1 MFGAILYRKGFMKLK
16 DLPITE
22 KPYEKI
28 ENYGAKF
35 LSNAELLAVIIK
47 NGTKDKTAVEIAQE
61 LLLLDYQNQGLSFL
75 KDISLEDLA
84 NIKGLGRVKSIQIK
98 ALVEFAIR
106 FSKPSSIKKNVITS
120 PEIVASI
127 LMNELKD
134 ETQEFIKTL
143 ILNTQN
149 ELMRIV
155 TITKGSSN
163 SSYVEIKDIFKDAIK
178 SNASK
183 IILVHNH
190 PSGQVDPSEADIAL
204 TERVKIAGELLSIEL
219 VDHII
224 IGNGV
229 FTSLKRKN
237 LM

>member
-1 MFGAILYRKGFMKLK
+1 MKLK

-28 ENYGAKF
+28 ENYGAQF

-47 NGTKDKTAVEIAQE
+47 TGTKDKTAVEIAQE
-61 LLLLDYQNQGLSFL
+61 LLLKDYQNQGLSFL

-98 ALVEFAIR
+98 ALVEFAVR
-106 FSKPSSIKKNVITS
+106 FSKPCSIKKKTITS

-134 ETQEFIKTL
+134 EPQEVIKTL
-143 ILNTQN
+143 VLNTQN

-190 PSGQVDPSEADIAL
+190 PSGQVDPSKSDIAL

>member
-1 MFGAILYRKGFMKLK
+1 MKLK
-16 DLPITE
+16 DLPVTE

-28 ENYGAKF
+28 ENYGAQF

-47 NGTKDKTAVEIAQE
+47 TGTKEKTAVEIAQE
-61 LLLLDYQNQGLSFL
+61 LLLLDYKNQGLGFL

-98 ALVEFAIR
+98 ALVEFAVR
-106 FSKPSSIKKNVITS
+106 FSKPNSIKKRVITS

-134 ETQEFIKTL
+134 ESQEVIKTL

-155 TITKGSSN
+155 TVTKGSTN
-163 SSYVEIKDIFKDAIK
+163 SSYVEVKDIFKDAIK

-190 PSGQVDPSEADIAL
+190 PSGQVDPSDADIAL

-219 VDHII
+219 VDHVI

-229 FTSLKRKN
+229 FASLKRKN

>member
-1 MFGAILYRKGFMKLK
+1 MKLK

-28 ENYGAKF
+28 ENYGAQF

-47 NGTKDKTAVEIAQE
+47 TGTKDKTAVEIAQE
-61 LLLLDYQNQGLSFL
+61 LLLKDYQNQGLSFL

-98 ALVEFAIR
+98 ALVEFAVR
-106 FSKPSSIKKNVITS
+106 FSKPCSIKKKTTS

-134 ETQEFIKTL
+134 EPQEVIKTL
-143 ILNTQN
+143 VLNTQN

-190 PSGQVDPSEADIAL
+190 PSGQVDPSKSDIAL

>member
-1 MFGAILYRKGFMKLK
+1 MKLK

-47 NGTKDKTAVEIAQE
+47 TGTKDKTAVEIAQE
-61 LLLLDYQNQGLSFL
+61 LLLKDYQNQGLSFL

-120 PEIVASI
+120 PEAVAVI

-134 ETQEFIKTL
+134 EPQEVIKTL

-190 PSGQVDPSEADIAL
+190 PSGQVDPSEADIEL

>member
-1 MFGAILYRKGFMKLK
+1 MKLK

-47 NGTKDKTAVEIAQE
+47 TGTKDKTAVEIAQE

-75 KDISLEDLA
+75 KDISIEDLS

-106 FSKPSSIKKNVITS
+106 FSKPNSIKKNIITS
-120 PEIVASI
+120 PESVAAI
-127 LMNELKD
+127 LMNDLKD
-134 ETQEFIKTL
+134 ESQEVIKTL

-155 TITKGSSN
+155 TVTKGSTN

-190 PSGQVDPSEADIAL
+190 PSGQVEPSRADIAL

-219 VDHII
+219 IDHII

>member
-1 MFGAILYRKGFMKLK
+1 MKLK
-16 DLPITE
+16 DLPVTE

-28 ENYGAKF
+28 ENYGAQF

-47 NGTKDKTAVEIAQE
+47 TGTKEKTAVEIAQE
-61 LLLLDYQNQGLSFL
+61 LLLLDYKNQGLGFL

-98 ALVEFAIR
+98 ALVEFAVR
-106 FSKPSSIKKNVITS
+106 FSKPNSIKKRVITS

-134 ETQEFIKTL
+134 ESQEVIKTL
-143 ILNTQN
+143 ILNTKN

-155 TITKGSSN
+155 TVTKGSTN
-163 SSYVEIKDIFKDAIK
+163 SSYVEVKDIFKDAIK

-190 PSGQVDPSEADIAL
+190 PSGQVDPSDADIAL

-219 VDHII
+219 VDHVI

-229 FTSLKRKN
+229 FASLKRKN

>member
-1 MFGAILYRKGFMKLK
+1 MKLK

-47 NGTKDKTAVEIAQE
+47 TGTKDKTAVEIAQE
-61 LLLLDYQNQGLSFL
+61 LLLKDYQNQGLSFL

-98 ALVEFAIR
+98 ALVEFAVR
-106 FSKPSSIKKNVITS
+106 FSKPNSIKKRVITS

-134 ETQEFIKTL
+134 EVQEVIKTL
-143 ILNTQN
+143 ILNIQN

-190 PSGQVDPSEADIAL
+190 PSGQVDPSDADIAL

>member
-1 MFGAILYRKGFMKLK
+1 MKLK
-16 DLPITE
+16 DLPVTE
-22 KPYEKI
+22 KPYEKV
-28 ENYGAKF
+28 ENYGAQF

-47 NGTKDKTAVEIAQE
+47 TGTKEKTAVEIAQE
-61 LLLLDYQNQGLSFL
+61 LLLLDYKNQGLGFL

-98 ALVEFAIR
+98 ALVEFAVR
-106 FSKPSSIKKNVITS
+106 FSKPNSIKKRVITS

-134 ETQEFIKTL
+134 EVQEVIKAL

-155 TITKGSSN
+155 TVTKGSTN
-163 SSYVEIKDIFKDAIK
+163 SSYVEVKDIFKDAIK

-190 PSGQVDPSEADIAL
+190 PSGQVDPRDADIAL

-219 VDHII
+219 VDHVI

-229 FTSLKRKN
+229 FASLKRKN

>member
-1 MFGAILYRKGFMKLK
+1 MKLK
-16 DLPITE
+16 DLPVTE

-28 ENYGAKF
+28 ENYGAQF

-47 NGTKDKTAVEIAQE
+47 TGTKEKTAVEIAQE
-61 LLLLDYQNQGLSFL
+61 LLLLDYKNQGLGFL

-98 ALVEFAIR
+98 ALVEFAVR
-106 FSKPSSIKKNVITS
+106 FSKPSSIKKQAITS

-127 LMNELKD
+127 LMNELKN
-134 ETQEFIKTL
+134 ESQEVIKTL

-155 TITKGSSN
+155 TVTKGSAN
-163 SSYVEIKDIFKDAIK
+163 SSYVEVKDIFKDAIK

-190 PSGQVDPSEADIAL
+190 PSGQVDPSDADIAL

-219 VDHII
+219 VDHVI

-229 FTSLKRKN
+229 FASLKRKN

>member
-1 MFGAILYRKGFMKLK
+1 MKLK

-47 NGTKDKTAVEIAQE
+47 TGTKDKTAVEIAQE
-61 LLLLDYQNQGLSFL
+61 LLLLDYQDQGLSFL
-75 KDISLEDLA
+75 KDISFEDLA

-134 ETQEFIKTL
+134 ETQEIIKTL

-155 TITKGSSN
+155 TITKGSGN

-190 PSGQVDPSEADIAL
+190 PSGQVEPSEADITL

>member
-1 MFGAILYRKGFMKLK
+1 MKLK

-47 NGTKDKTAVEIAQE
+47 TGTKDKTAVEIAQE
-61 LLLLDYQNQGLSFL
+61 LLLKDYQNQGLSFL

-106 FSKPSSIKKNVITS
+106 FSKPNSIKKRVITS

-134 ETQEFIKTL
+134 EVQEVIKTL
-143 ILNTQN
+143 ILNIQN

-190 PSGQVDPSEADIAL
+190 PSGQVDPSDADIAL

>member
-1 MFGAILYRKGFMKLK
+1 MKLK
-16 DLPITE
+16 DLPVTE

-28 ENYGAKF
+28 ENYGAQF

-47 NGTKDKTAVEIAQE
+47 TGTKEKTAVEIAQE
-61 LLLLDYQNQGLSFL
+61 LLLLDYKNQGLGFL

-98 ALVEFAIR
+98 ALVEFAVR
-106 FSKPSSIKKNVITS
+106 FSKPNSIKKRVITS

-134 ETQEFIKTL
+134 ESQEVIKTL

-155 TITKGSSN
+155 TVTKGSTN
-163 SSYVEIKDIFKDAIK
+163 SSYVEVKDIFKDAIK

-190 PSGQVDPSEADIAL
+190 PSGQVDPSDADIAL

-219 VDHII
+219 VDHVI

-229 FTSLKRKN
+229 FESLKRKN
-237 LM
+237 LI

>member
-1 MFGAILYRKGFMKLK
+1 MKLK
-16 DLPITE
+16 DLPVTE

-28 ENYGAKF
+28 ENYGAQF

-47 NGTKDKTAVEIAQE
+47 TGTKEKTAVEIAQE
-61 LLLLDYQNQGLSFL
+61 LLLLDYKNQGLGFL

-98 ALVEFAIR
+98 ALVEFAVR
-106 FSKPSSIKKNVITS
+106 FSKPSSIKKQAIIS
-120 PEIVASI
+120 PEMVASI

-134 ETQEFIKTL
+134 ESQEVIKTL

-155 TITKGSSN
+155 TVTKGSTN
-163 SSYVEIKDIFKDAIK
+163 SSYVEVKDIFKDAIK

-190 PSGQVDPSEADIAL
+190 PSGQVDPSDADIAL

-229 FTSLKRKN
+229 FASLKRKN

>member
-1 MFGAILYRKGFMKLK
+1 MKLK
-16 DLPITE
+16 DLPVTE

-28 ENYGAKF
+28 ENYGAQF

-47 NGTKDKTAVEIAQE
+47 TGTKEKTAVEIAQE
-61 LLLLDYQNQGLSFL
+61 LLLLDYKNQGLGFL

-98 ALVEFAIR
+98 ALVEFAVR
-106 FSKPSSIKKNVITS
+106 FSKPSSIKKQAITS

-127 LMNELKD
+127 LMNELKN
-134 ETQEFIKTL
+134 ELQEVIKTL
-143 ILNTQN
+143 ILNNQN

-155 TITKGSSN
+155 TVTKGSTN
-163 SSYVEIKDIFKDAIK
+163 SSYVEVKDIFKDAIK

-190 PSGQVDPSEADIAL
+190 PSGQVEPSNADIEL

>member
-1 MFGAILYRKGFMKLK
+1 MKLK
-16 DLPITE
+16 DLPETE

-28 ENYGAKF
+28 ENYGAQF

-47 NGTKDKTAVEIAQE
+47 TGTKDKTAIEIAQE
-61 LLLLDYQNQGLSFL
+61 ILLLDYQKQGLSFL
-75 KDISLEDLA
+75 KDISIEDLK
-84 NIKGLGRVKSIQIK
+84 NIKGLGRVKSIQLK
-98 ALVEFAIR
+98 AMVEFAVR
-106 FSKPSSIKKNVITS
+106 FSKPSTIQKKSITS
-120 PEIVASI
+120 PEDVATL

-134 ETQEFIKTL
+134 EPQELIKTL

-155 TITKGSSN
+155 TITKGSAN

-178 SNASK
+178 SNASR

-190 PSGQVDPSEADIAL
+190 PSGQVSPSRADIEL
-204 TERVKIAGELLSIEL
+204 TNKVRHAGELLNIEL
-219 VDHII
+219 LDHII
-224 IGNGV
+224 IGDGI
-229 FTSLKRKN
+229 FSSLKRDN

>member
-1 MFGAILYRKGFMKLK
+1 MKLK
-16 DLPITE
+16 DLPETE

-28 ENYGAKF
+28 ENYGAQF

-47 NGTKDKTAVEIAQE
+47 TGTRDKTAIEIAQE
-61 LLLLDYQNQGLSFL
+61 ILLLDYQKQGLSFL
-75 KDISLEDLA
+75 KDISIEDLK
-84 NIKGLGRVKSIQIK
+84 NIKGLGRVKSIQLK
-98 ALVEFAIR
+98 AMVEFAVR
-106 FSKPSSIKKNVITS
+106 FSKPSTIQKKSITS
-120 PEIVASI
+120 PEDVATL

-134 ETQEFIKTL
+134 ESQELIKTL

-155 TITKGSSN
+155 TITKGSAN

-178 SNASK
+178 SNASR

-190 PSGQVDPSEADIAL
+190 PSGQVSPSRADIDL
-204 TERVKIAGELLSIEL
+204 TNKVRRAGELLNIEL
-219 VDHII
+219 LDHII
-224 IGNGV
+224 IGDGI
-229 FTSLKRKN
+229 FSSLKRDN

>member
-1 MFGAILYRKGFMKLK
+1 MKLK

-28 ENYGAKF
+28 ENYGAQF

-47 NGTKDKTAVEIAQE
+47 TGMKDKTAVEIAQE

-106 FSKPSSIKKNVITS
+106 FSKPNSIKKNLITS
-120 PEIVASI
+120 PEAVASI

-134 ETQEFIKTL
+134 ETQEVIKTL

-204 TERVKIAGELLSIEL
+204 TERVKVAGELLSIEL
-219 VDHII
+219 IDHII